1 MANGNI
7 TEFANDAK
15 GGRSQMVMDLERPR
29 NPSYISRQQLV
40 LEEAENVF
48 TVVFP
53 DGTSLKSASTADATK
68 VADKIATLC
77 GSVHPAQLNTVYF
90 ALTQASTA
98 PAVGAFTAQDINVTE
113 HMPLTYTLSK
123 NAETGAV
130 TVRYSEPA
138 GFPVKFH
145 WETTID
151 INGISTSTPM
161 AVEVP
166 AENRQNP

>member
-1 MANGNI
+1 MI
-7 TEFANDAK
+7 LP
-15 GGRSQMVMDLERPR
+15 RSQPLEQHGI
-29 NPSYISRQQLV
+29 PSGVNYRAGNNLV
-40 LEEAENVF
+40 LKPEENVF

-68 VADKIATLC
+68 IADKVATLC
-77 GSVHPAQLNTVYF
+77 GNVHPVQLNAVYF

-113 HMPLTYTLSK
+113 HMPLTYTLVK
-123 NAETGAV
+123 NADTGVV
-130 TVRYSEPA
+130 TIRYSEPA

-151 INGISTSTPM
+151 LNGIATS
-161 AVEVP
+161 
-166 AENRQNP
+166 NPIVIE